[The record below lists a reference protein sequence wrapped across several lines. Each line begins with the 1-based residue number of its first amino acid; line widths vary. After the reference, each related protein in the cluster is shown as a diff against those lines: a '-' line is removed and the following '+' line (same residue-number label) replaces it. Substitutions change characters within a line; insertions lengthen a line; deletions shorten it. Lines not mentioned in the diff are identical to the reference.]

1 MFRAT
6 SPTITKSAL
15 TVGFFSSLL
24 GLKLATFDLFGQ
36 LAPLS
41 GDLLQTFFRVAI
53 ARALGLL
60 LCLCR
65 MLAVLFGS

>member
-1 MFRAT
+1 MAVLSLPCQLGGNR
-6 SPTITKSAL
+6 SSAS
-15 TVGFFSSLL
+15 TAL

-36 LAPLS
+36 LPPLS
-41 GDLLQTFFRVAI
+41 GDILQTFFRVAI
-53 ARALGLL
+53 GRALGLL